1 MLLTLWAQ
9 VSLQCGSV
17 VILPGPTLPSYSPY
31 LPFSR
36 HSHYRFF
43 SVAWQHLSSAAWE
56 ALVFPESL
64 LWGIHFSLLPVSV
77 KEFLPTMGSSQTQW
91 SASLLSISWVILK
104 CILHIFLH
112 WGFQL
117 DGAQLPEVVIDYLV
131 LRFPLS
137 LITFPRATPVLKSLL
152 QMQPCIPGGSK
163 KLSIWPHRSQ
173 PL

>member
-1 MLLTLWAQ
+1 MFANKGLSRGIVKLAAVMLLTLWAQ

-77 KEFLPTMGSSQTQW
+77 KEFLPTVGSSQTQW

-112 WGFQL
+112 
-117 DGAQLPEVVIDYLV
+117 
-131 LRFPLS
+131 
-137 LITFPRATPVLKSLL
+137 
-152 QMQPCIPGGSK
+152 
-163 KLSIWPHRSQ
+163 
-173 PL
+173 